1 VVYEYLYR
9 QIEDKYDIISS
20 PIRIGKDEIYEDIM
34 DHYFGDRSSAAVNT
48 YTILSK
54 L

>member
-1 VVYEYLYR
+1 MFTKNEKEETLKSYNTDFLNT
-9 QIEDKYDIISS
+9 SL
-20 PIRIGKDEIYEDIM
+20 DEIYEDIM